1 MFVLVPSSCRH
12 NDYKVA
18 SPALRAVGN
27 IVTGDDI
34 QTQVRAGRATEAAEG
49 SGAPGAAFVEAG
61 QHVPLVCAASSY
73 NQGSQNTRS
82 SWSFAIP
89 KA

>member
-1 MFVLVPSSCRH
+1 MEFKLNKVGGILGRASSEYPGVCELIDLVLSLHHFSCRH

-34 QTQVRAGRATEAAEG
+34 QTQVRGGDCLVGRHSARAVHSLGE
-49 SGAPGAAFVEAG
+49 
-61 QHVPLVCAASSY
+61 
-73 NQGSQNTRS
+73 N
-82 SWSFAIP
+82 
-89 KA
+89 